1 MKNKVKEFREEANLS
16 QEKLAEMSGVSRN
29 TISSLETKENVNITY
44 LVMKKIS
51 MALNKTV
58 QEIFFNE

>member
-1 MKNKVKEFREEANLS
+1 MTNKVKEFREEANLS

-58 QEIFFNE
+58 QEIFFEE

>member
-1 MKNKVKEFREEANLS
+1 MTNKVKEFREEANLS